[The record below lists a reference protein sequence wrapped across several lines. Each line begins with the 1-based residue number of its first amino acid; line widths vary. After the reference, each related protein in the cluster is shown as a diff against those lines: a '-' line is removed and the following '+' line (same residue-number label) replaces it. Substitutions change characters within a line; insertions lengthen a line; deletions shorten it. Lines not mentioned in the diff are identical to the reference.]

1 MYLMQM
7 DDNPQNDLQCL
18 SRIWRQGQTEQVVY
32 VYTVMVS
39 CFAEHIQ
46 LQRQVHK
53 AGSWRQQ
60 EYNALSG
67 GDAPNALDIPCCK
80 DKMPDV
86 VGKKHT
92 TTVTA

>member
-1 MYLMQM
+1 MYLTTM

-18 SRIWRQGQTEQVVY
+18 QRIWRQGQTEKVVY

-39 CFAEHIQ
+39 SFAEYTL
-46 LQRQVHK
+46 LQRQVNK

-67 GDAPNALDIPCCK
+67 RDAAAVLDIPCGN
-80 DKMPDV
+80 DEMPAV
-86 VGKKHT
+86 KGKKHT
-92 TTVTA
+92 A